1 MLLKLVEKIR
11 RIIDMFLYILLTV
24 LSVGKPEET
33 SKKVLVNRPGS
44 CVVEDRLHP
53 KTGEVLGKRVRCGI

>member
-1 MLLKLVEKIR
+1 MKE
-11 RIIDMFLYILLTV
+11 IIDMFLYILLV
-24 LSVGKPEET
+24 AMNSQQGAA
-33 SKKVLVNRPGS
+33 SKKTLVNRPGS

>member
-1 MLLKLVEKIR
+1 MQLKLKEKIP
-11 RIIDMFLYILLTV
+11 MFNYILLIV
-24 LSVGKPEET
+24 LNAGQAEET
-33 SKKVLVNRPGS
+33 TKKPLVNKPGS

>member
-1 MLLKLVEKIR
+1 MFSYVLL
-11 RIIDMFLYILLTV
+11 MV
-24 LSVGKPEET
+24 LSAGQPEET
-33 SKKVLVNRPGS
+33 SKKTLVNRPGS

>member
-1 MLLKLVEKIR
+1 
-11 RIIDMFLYILLTV
+11 MFLYILLTV